1 MSECN
6 LCQEIEEAVPANY
19 DTSIMFLNT
28 ADHLYFQF
36 RFQEIWRPVEA
47 LLTDNPFLVR
57 DAVKMLK
64 EDTDAAGAADE
75 GDE

>member
-47 LLTDNPFLVR
+47 LLTDNTRSPGPR
-57 DAVKMLK
+57 PPP
-64 EDTDAAGAADE
+64 GSI
-75 GDE
+75 